1 MVRKLAFL
9 GKGQNL
15 ALKVAVNWHSKK
27 NANTTIQIYSN
38 YSAGSTGQL
47 SAATVLMLLAGSVA
61 RIFTSQQETGDRL
74 LVFTYVVAA
83 TLNAITAAQ
92 VFYYW
97 NVSST
102 KQQQQQK
109 KKVKKN

>member
-1 MVRKLAFL
+1 M
-9 GKGQNL
+9 Q
-15 ALKVAVNWHSKK
+15 
-27 NANTTIQIYSN
+27 TIQIYSN

-97 NVSST
+97 NASPA
-102 KQQQQQK
+102 KQQK